1 MGFSGEAAGTR
12 LAGRLVRPAARA
24 RRPFVTGW
32 HHGGVAD
39 QGSGSGY
46 EPSLGYLTSMA
57 IRIFLLVG
65 LVLGGLSFLLLFVLV
80 ASYQADGTGTLN
92 DMILWI
98 LERVFFDGLDL
109 RMSLGAMFGKVLWTG
124 MCSLGLLPL
133 VLALLARQVTRQLW
147 EEPRHHVLRL
157 VGLGLSLL
165 ILVNPVGLV
174 HAGLPFGLSLQALT
188 WGPAFVLIGSCLDRQ
203 LFGAEKPV
211 WMRSWLRAGKSSPVP
226 AGPVP
231 AGMGTVPRP
240 MPPMGAPG
248 PVPAPVGRPLPPAPM
263 APPPGPAPMGPPGQY
278 PARTGQQAMPPAPQ
292 GGRPLPYPPTWPP
305 MTGPNPR

>member
-1 MGFSGEAAGTR
+1 MA
-12 LAGRLVRPAARA
+12 VRI
-24 RRPFVTGW
+24 
-32 HHGGVAD
+32 
-39 QGSGSGY
+39 
-46 EPSLGYLTSMA
+46 L
-57 IRIFLLVG
+57 LLVG
-65 LVLGGLSFLLLFVLV
+65 LVLGGLSFLLLFVLALLFMLA
-80 ASYQADGTGTLN
+80 ASYQTDGTGTFN

-98 LERVFFDGLDL
+98 LERVFFDGLDP
-109 RMSLGAMFGKVLWTG
+109 RMSPGAMFGKALWTG

-133 VLALLARQVTRQLW
+133 GLALLARQVTRQLW

-231 AGMGTVPRP
+231 AGMGMVPRP